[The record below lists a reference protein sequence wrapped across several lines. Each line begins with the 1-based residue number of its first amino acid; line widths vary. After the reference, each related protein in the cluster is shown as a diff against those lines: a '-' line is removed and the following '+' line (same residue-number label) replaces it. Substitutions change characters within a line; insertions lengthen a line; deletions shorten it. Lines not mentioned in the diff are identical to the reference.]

1 MNMLKIDCAMKL
13 LTLLRNHRPSLYSN
27 VNSNVIMI
35 TGKDDGDVDDDDDD

>member
-13 LTLLRNHRPSLYSN
+13 LKLLRSHRPSLYSN